1 MDFTK
6 AKNKVLKAAE
16 LISKNSYLK
25 TISEALTTT
34 MPVIMLGSFA
44 LLLST
49 LNIPAYQNF
58 IESIG
63 IKKLIEIPADV
74 LIPLLSI
81 YVVFFIAYKLVN
93 NMKPDMDSAGAGLI
107 SLMAFFI
114 VTPTITVD
122 ETDGFTFEF
131 LGAQGLFV
139 AIIVGLIV
147 GRMFI
152 WVVEQGWTIKMP
164 KGVPPTVYKTFASLI
179 PGAIII
185 SLFSLI
191 SFFAQMTPYESIHQ
205 MIYTL
210 IQAPL
215 QNLGSTYWSMIAFI
229 FTVQILWFFG
239 IHGFMVV
246 SPIFY
251 SVWLPLGLENLEM
264 IARGEEQTN
273 ILSGGF
279 YNSFVVIGGS
289 GATIGLA
296 ILLLFFSKSKRYK
309 TLGKISLPPAIFGI
323 NEPIIFGTPMV
334 LNPFMFVPFVFGPI
348 IISSFAYWTM
358 RLGLFPI
365 ANGTHFPAGT
375 PLGLNSFV
383 NGGVSLLILQFLC
396 VLLSVVIYYPFFRV
410 IDKQSLKDEQD
421 AEESSNHN

>member
-1 MDFTK
+1 MDLTK
-6 AKNKVLKAAE
+6 AKNKVLKVAE

-81 YVVFFIAYKLVN
+81 YVVFFIAYRLVN

-410 IDKQSLKDEQD
+410 IDKQSLKDEQA

>member
-6 AKNKVLKAAE
+6 AKNKVLKVAE

-81 YVVFFIAYKLVN
+81 YVVFFIAYRLVN

-185 SLFSLI
+185 TLFSLI

-410 IDKQSLKDEQD
+410 IDKQSLKDEQA

>member
-191 SFFAQMTPYESIHQ
+191 SFTAQMTPYESIHQ

>member
-6 AKNKVLKAAE
+6 AKNKVLKASE

-25 TISEALTTT
+25 AISEALTTT
-34 MPVIMLGSFA
+34 LPVIMLGSFA

-81 YVVFFIAYKLVN
+81 YVVFFIAYRLVN

-191 SFFAQMTPYESIHQ
+191 SFFAQMTQYESIHH

-215 QNLGSTYWSMIAFI
+215 QNLGSTYWSMIAFT

-334 LNPFMFVPFVFGPI
+334 LDPFMFVPFVFGPI

>member
-1 MDFTK
+1 MELTK
-6 AKNKVLKAAE
+6 VKTKVLKAAE
-16 LISKNSYLK
+16 KISKNSYLK

-58 IESIG
+58 IESTG
-63 IKKLIEIPADV
+63 LKRLIEIPADV

-81 YVVFFIAYKLVN
+81 YVVFFIAYRLVN
-93 NMKPDMDSAGAGLI
+93 NMKPDMDGAGAGLI

-114 VTPTITVD
+114 VTPTVTID
-122 ETDGFTFEF
+122 DTDGFTFEF
-131 LGAQGLFV
+131 MGAQGLFV

-147 GRMFI
+147 GRLFI
-152 WVVEQGWTIKMP
+152 WVVSQGWTIKMP

-185 SLFSLI
+185 TLFSII
-191 SFFAQMTPYESIHQ
+191 SFVAQMTSYESIHQ

-215 QNLGSTYWSMIAFI
+215 QNLGSTYWSMIVFI
-229 FTVQILWFFG
+229 FAVQILWFFG

-264 IARGEEQTN
+264 IAKGEAQTN

-279 YNSFVVIGGS
+279 YNSFIVIGGS

-309 TLGKISLPPAIFGI
+309 TLGKISFPPAIFGI

-348 IISSFAYWTM
+348 IIASFAYWTM
-358 RLGLFPI
+358 KLGLFPI

-383 NGGVSLLILQFLC
+383 NGGISLLILQLLC
-396 VLLSVVIYYPFFRV
+396 VLLSVIIYYPFFKV
-410 IDKQSLKDEQD
+410 IDRQSVQDEQA
-421 AEESSNHN
+421 AEETSNEH

>member
-191 SFFAQMTPYESIHQ
+191 SFTAQMTPYESIHQ

-229 FTVQILWFFG
+229 FTIQILWFFG

>member
-81 YVVFFIAYKLVN
+81 YVVFFMAYRLVN

>member
-1 MDFTK
+1 MDLTK
-6 AKNKVLKAAE
+6 AKNKVLKVAE

-81 YVVFFIAYKLVN
+81 YVVFFIAYRLVN

-185 SLFSLI
+185 TLFSLI

-348 IISSFAYWTM
+348 IISSFAYWTI

-410 IDKQSLKDEQD
+410 IDKQSLKDEQA

>member
-1 MDFTK
+1 
-6 AKNKVLKAAE
+6 
-16 LISKNSYLK
+16 
-25 TISEALTTT
+25 TT

-152 WVVEQGWTIKMP
+152 WLVEQGWTIKMP
-164 KGVPPTVYKTFASLI
+164 KGFPSTVYKTFAIL
-179 PGAIII
+179 I
-185 SLFSLI
+185 SLLSLI
-191 SFFAQMTPYESIHQ
+191 SFNAQMTPYDSIHQ
-205 MIYTL
+205 MIYSL
-210 IQAPL
+210 IQALL
-215 QNLGSTYWSMIAFI
+215 QNLGSTYWSLIAFI

-264 IARGEEQTN
+264 
-273 ILSGGF
+273 
-279 YNSFVVIGGS
+279 
-289 GATIGLA
+289 
-296 ILLLFFSKSKRYK
+296 
-309 TLGKISLPPAIFGI
+309 
-323 NEPIIFGTPMV
+323 
-334 LNPFMFVPFVFGPI
+334 
-348 IISSFAYWTM
+348 
-358 RLGLFPI
+358 
-365 ANGTHFPAGT
+365 
-375 PLGLNSFV
+375 
-383 NGGVSLLILQFLC
+383 
-396 VLLSVVIYYPFFRV
+396 
-410 IDKQSLKDEQD
+410 
-421 AEESSNHN
+421 